1 MQAGKDKGE
10 KMKAVVKT
18 KREPG
23 LEYQDVSIPKVGKK
37 DVLVKIKAAA
47 ICGSDL
53 KIYNWLPWCESII
66 KSLPFIPGHECCGE
80 VVEIGKEV
88 KHMRVGDKVAGETHI
103 PCGVCW
109 QCRNGRS
116 HTCENM
122 ELFGHTIN
130 GCFAEYSLIPEVST
144 RKIPDSISFDY
155 GCLLEPM
162 GIPFRAVEKGEVK
175 EEIVVVIGCGPIG
188 EFAIAISRIMGAKMI
203 IAIDTNEKRL
213 NIARQMGATHLIN
226 PKTDSIVDKVKY
238 LAKHY
243 GKGAG
248 VVIEASGSI
257 EALKEAFK
265 YSRWGAKIVVIGQTD
280 EPLPLRPSSDIVFR
294 EIQIIGLFGR
304 EIWDTWEKTERLLS
318 SGGFNPEPIIT
329 HRFPLSDFDKAF
341 KTALS
346 GEGCK
351 VLLIPEEKKGVK

>member
-1 MQAGKDKGE
+1 
-10 KMKAVVKT
+10 MKAVVKI
-18 KREPG
+18 KREVG
-23 LEYQDVSIPKVGKK
+23 LAYQDFPLPEVGKK

-53 KIYNWLPWCESII
+53 KIYKWLPWCESII

-80 VVEIGKEV
+80 VVEVGREV
-88 KHMRVGDKVAGETHI
+88 RGIKIGDKVAGETHV
-103 PCGVCW
+103 PCGTCW
-109 QCRNGRS
+109 QCQHSRA

-144 RKIPDSISFDY
+144 RRIPDNISFDY
-155 GCLLEPM
+155 GSLLEPM
-162 GIPFRAVEKGEVK
+162 GIPFRAVKKGEV
-175 EEIVVVIGCGPIG
+175 EEEAVVVIGAGPIG
-188 EFAIAISRIMGAKMI
+188 QFAVGISKIMGAKII

-226 PKTDSIVDKVKY
+226 PKTNSVVEKIKDITKN
-238 LAKHY
+238 Y

-248 VVIEASGSI
+248 VIIEASGNI

-265 YSRWGAKIVVIGQTD
+265 YVRLGGKIIVLGQTD
-280 EPLPLRPSSDIVFR
+280 NPLSLRPSSDIVFR
-294 EIQIIGLFGR
+294 EVQIMGIFGR
-304 EIWDTWEKTERLLS
+304 ELWDTWDKTERILS
-318 SGGFNPEPIIT
+318 SGELNIEPIIT
-329 HRFPLSDFDKAF
+329 HRFSLSDFDKAF

-351 VLLIPEEKKGVK
+351 VLLIPE